1 MGEARLGQVLEIAR
15 AFQLPPVFLQDLSK
29 GTFANTEQQDLF
41 FVKHLIG
48 QWAKRFEQQLNLKL
62 FGQRRTTRK
71 VEHNL
76 DGLMRGDFKAR
87 AEAVARLVQGGVY
100 RSEEHTSELQ
110 SLMRISYAVLC
121 LKKKKQNK
129 HINRARKRHAEHERN
144 KQ

>member
-1 MGEARLGQVLEIAR
+1 MRISDWSSDVCSS
-15 AFQLPPVFLQDLSK
+15 DL
-29 GTFANTEQQDLF
+29 LF

-100 RSEEHTSELQ
+100 TPAQCAEYMGQETPADPATHKYYIQ
-110 SLMRISYAVLC
+110 GD
-121 LKKKKQNK
+121 
-129 HINRARKRHAEHERN
+129 RKSTRLNSSH
-144 KQ
+144 

>member
-76 DGLMRGDFKAR
+76 DGLMRGAFKAR
-87 AEAVARLVQGGVY
+87 AEAVARLVPVGVY
-100 RSEEHTSELQ
+100 TTAPGSETLGQGTPADPATPTQ
-110 SLMRISYAVLC
+110 SKPGQTVPP
-121 LKKKKQNK
+121 
-129 HINRARKRHAEHERN
+129 
-144 KQ
+144 

>member
-100 RSEEHTSELQ
+100 DRKSVVSGRGV
-110 SLMRISYAVLC
+110 SVRVVLGGSGII
-121 LKKKKQNK
+121 KKKKTNK
-129 HINRARKRHAEHERN
+129 RAEH
-144 KQ
+144 

>member
-100 RSEEHTSELQ
+100 TPAQIGRAHVRTPVTHAHIVCRLPLE
-110 SLMRISYAVLC
+110 
-121 LKKKKQNK
+121 KKKNT
-129 HINRARKRHAEHERN
+129 
-144 KQ
+144 

>member
-76 DGLMRGDFKAR
+76 DGLMRGDF
-87 AEAVARLVQGGVY
+87 

-110 SLMRISYAVLC
+110 SLMRISYAVFC
-121 LKKKKQNK
+121 LKKKKTNINK
-129 HINRARKRHAEHERN
+129 VTTKDKDSTRLK
-144 KQ
+144 KY